1 MSGERKTQ
9 LRFVLDAS
17 VAIRWALA
25 DGSAADLRY
34 ADQVLG
40 SLTSSRA
47 VVPHLWYT
55 EMAHVLGGA
64 ARRGLMS
71 GEQCAAA
78 LLRINGLPIAS
89 DEANPLFKQ
98 ADVVRLMLELNT
110 SGYDSQYLEVAT
122 RLRLPLATLDLDLRK
137 ASKKLGI
144 SLYLG

>member
-1 MSGERKTQ
+1 LSSARKTQ

-17 VAIRWALA
+17 VAVRWALA
-25 DGSAADLRY
+25 DGSASDLQY

-64 ARRGLMS
+64 ARRGLMTS
-71 GEQCAAA
+71 EQCAAA
-78 LLRINGLPIAS
+78 LLRINGLPIAA
-89 DEANPLFKQ
+89 DEATPSFSQ
-98 ADVVRLMLELNT
+98 AEIVRLMLKLKT
-110 SGYDSQYLEVAT
+110 SGYDSQYLEMAT

-137 ASKKLGI
+137 ASKRLGVSI
-144 SLYLG
+144 YLS